1 MAPLKTAPA
10 AISEARHTGPQRPR
24 HPAVRTWKIMRLR
37 LLALFAVIGP
47 GFITANVD
55 NDPGGILTYSQA
67 GAKYGYALLWTL
79 IPTTIALIVVQE
91 MAARM
96 GAITGKGLSDLI
108 REEFGLRMTFFTMIV
123 LGFADFGNI
132 ASEFA
137 GLASGM
143 GIFGVSKYISVPIGA
158 LIVWAVIVRGSY
170 KPVER
175 VLLALSLIY
184 FAYPVSAFLARPDW
198 KLAMENTFVPHI
210 SSDPGYLV
218 MIVGLIGT
226 TITPWMQFYLQASI
240 VEKGVSKRDY
250 PMSRLDV
257 IFGCVVTDVIAFFIV
272 VACAA
277 TIYHSQHREIGDV
290 ADAARALAP
299 FAGRFAALLFAV
311 GLINASLMSA
321 AILPLATSY
330 NICEGLGFE
339 SGIDKRFGEA
349 KIFYGMYTALIVCG
363 AGFVLI
369 PGLPLLKVILI
380 SQVANGVLLPFVL
393 VFMLKLVNRE
403 RLMGEYRNGF
413 WANAIAWATSIVMIG
428 LTAAM
433 MWNSFFG

>member
-1 MAPLKTAPA
+1 MRKADTLRRAPEKRPPVRRRPA
-10 AISEARHTGPQRPR
+10 FS
-24 HPAVRTWKIMRLR
+24 TWNVMRYR
-37 LLALFAVIGP
+37 LLALFAIIGP

-67 GAKYGYALLWTL
+67 GAKYGYTLLWTL
-79 IPTTIALIVVQE
+79 VPTTIALIVVQE

-132 ASEFA
+132 AAEFA

-143 GIFGVSKYISVPIGA
+143 GVFGVTKYIAVPLGG
-158 LIVWAVIVRGSY
+158 LLVWTVIVRGSY

-175 VLLALSLIY
+175 VLLIFSLIY
-184 FAYPVSAFLARPDW
+184 FSYPVSAILAHPDW
-198 KLAMENTFVPHI
+198 KAAFQNTIIPQFN
-210 SSDPGYLV
+210 SDPGYLV

-240 VEKGVSKRDY
+240 VEKGVSKRNY
-250 PMSRLDV
+250 GLSRIDV

-277 TIYHSQHREIGDV
+277 TIFHSQHREITDV
-290 ADAARALAP
+290 ADAAKALAP
-299 FAGRFAALLFAV
+299 FAGKFAAILFAV
-311 GLINASLMSA
+311 GLVNASLMSA
-321 AILPLATSY
+321 AILPLATTY

-339 SGIDKRFGEA
+339 SGIDHRFRDA
-349 KIFYGMYTALIVCG
+349 PIFYGLYTALIVCG
-363 AGFVLI
+363 AGFVLF

-380 SQVANGVLLPFVL
+380 SQVANGILLPFVL
-393 VFMLKLVNRE
+393 GFMLILINRE
-403 RLMGEYRNGF
+403 RLMGEYRNGP
-413 WANAIAWATSIVMIG
+413 WGNAIAGATSVVMVV
-428 LTAAM
+428 LTIM
-433 MWNSFFG
+433 LIYNSVTG